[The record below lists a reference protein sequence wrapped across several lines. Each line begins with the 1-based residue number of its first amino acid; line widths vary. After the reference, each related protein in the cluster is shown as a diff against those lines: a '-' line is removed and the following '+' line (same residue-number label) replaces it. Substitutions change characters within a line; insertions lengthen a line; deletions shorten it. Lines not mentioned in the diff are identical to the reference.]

1 MTAYRDTSNYDPY
14 AASDY
19 GPPLRP
25 YNWVQWT
32 GVGLGVLGIVID
44 LMWFAGQAGVMPKLL
59 DSPALGVSLP
69 LFGVA
74 LINSRRDSA
83 GTADP
88 KSRRRRLALVIAGAL
103 GAAILGAAV
112 VISLQFK
119 AAI

>member
-1 MTAYRDTSNYDPY
+1 MAGYRDVSGYDPNAY
-14 AASDY
+14 ERP
-19 GPPLRP
+19 GPVVRP

-88 KSRRRRLALVIAGAL
+88 KSRRRRLALVIAGAV

-112 VISLQFK
+112 AIILQFK

>member
-1 MTAYRDTSNYDPY
+1 MSRLTRVAMVMATLL
-14 AASDY
+14 AGGAVE
-19 GPPLRP
+19 L
-25 YNWVQWT
+25 
-32 GVGLGVLGIVID
+32 
-44 LMWFAGQAGVMPKLL
+44 AGQAGVMPKLL

-83 GTADP
+83 GTADQ
-88 KSRRRRLALVIAGAL
+88 KSRRRRLALVIAGAV